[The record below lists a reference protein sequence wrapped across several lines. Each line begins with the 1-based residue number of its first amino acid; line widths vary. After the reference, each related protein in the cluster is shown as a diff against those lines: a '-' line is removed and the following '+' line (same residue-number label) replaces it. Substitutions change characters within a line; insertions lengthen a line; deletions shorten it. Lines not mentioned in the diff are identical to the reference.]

1 MTDAELL
8 TKVKNGLG
16 LSGTYNDE
24 VLKIKIA
31 AVKAM
36 MLNAGVTVENIE
48 TDLGVAVITVGVND
62 LWNLQPGEINF
73 SPAFNIMITQ
83 LMVVSLP

>member
-36 MLNAGVTVENIE
+36 MLNAGVTV
-48 TDLGVAVITVGVND
+48 
-62 LWNLQPGEINF
+62 
-73 SPAFNIMITQ
+73 
-83 LMVVSLP
+83 

>member
-73 SPAFNIMITQ
+73 SQAFSIMITQ

>member
-16 LSGTYNDE
+16 ISGAYNDE

-36 MLNAGVTVENIE
+36 MINAGVTVENIE

-73 SPAFNIMITQ
+73 SQAFSIMITQ

>member
-36 MLNAGVTVENIE
+36 MVNAGITVENIE
-48 TDLGVAVITVGVND
+48 TDLGVAVITVGVSD

-73 SPAFNIMITQ
+73 SQAFHIMMSQ